1 MINFSGKLFSEA
13 FERLQFLIL
22 QAFIACTALMMLVE
36 FGQNAFAN
44 TLPDGQS
51 LQLGARDSR
60 FVYLGR
66 IDFSKPDDPV
76 LIWQSSEIQLDFTG
90 SLLMLGFKDA
100 RGQNFFDVEVDGSN
114 TVLGLVESS
123 GEEWKPIRASGAGWH
138 HLRLVKRSEAA
149 AGTVVFMGVVLDS
162 DAKAARP
169 AGPARPMRI
178 LFLGDSI
185 TVGACNEDGEMDQW
199 QDRRT
204 HDGDLSYAAF
214 TARGLGAELENI
226 SVSGMGVVTGWVPE
240 TADQIWN
247 RMYPNPGSVL
257 ADLAEWTPDV
267 VFINLG
273 ENDDSKT
280 RSEGRPFPP
289 GFVEKY
295 QALVRAVSSAW
306 PRAELVLL
314 RGGMTGGAT
323 SLPLRAAWQDAV
335 QNLERS
341 DPVIHHYV
349 FRHWTKTHPRVA
361 DDQAMANEL
370 LQWLSTQKFMDG
382 RAGPA
387 TTPSEKKGGPP
398 PSN

>member
-1 MINFSGKLFSEA
+1 MINFAGNSISEA
-13 FERLQFLIL
+13 LDRLQFLIWRT
-22 QAFIACTALMMLVE
+22 FIAFAALVLLV
-36 FGQNAFAN
+36 GCG
-44 TLPDGQS
+44 PDASAGSLHLGQS
-51 LQLGARDSR
+51 RQIEAKDPR
-60 FVYLGR
+60 FAYLGR
-66 IDFSKPDDPV
+66 IDYSKPEDPV

-90 SLLMLGFKDA
+90 SLLVLGFKNA
-100 RGQNFFDVEVDGSN
+100 RGQNFFDVNVDGIN
-114 TVLGLVESS
+114 AVVGVAENS
-123 GEEWKPIRASGAGWH
+123 GEEWSPIHVSGVGWH
-138 HLRLVKRSEAA
+138 HLKLVKRSEAA
-149 AGTVVFMGVVLDS
+149 AGTVGFMGVVLDS

-169 AGPARPMRI
+169 AGPSRTMRI

-240 TADQIWN
+240 TVDQIWN
-247 RMYPNPGSVL
+247 RMYPNPGSAL

-289 GFVEKY
+289 SFDEKY
-295 QALVRAVSSAW
+295 QALVRAVCGAW

-323 SLPLRAAWQDAV
+323 SQPLRAAWQDAV

-341 DPVIHHYV
+341 DPAIHHYV

-361 DDQAMANEL
+361 DDQAMADEL
-370 LQWLSTQKFMDG
+370 LQWLSTQKFMEG
-382 RAGPA
+382 RGGLA
-387 TTPSEKKGGPP
+387 THPK
-398 PSN
+398 